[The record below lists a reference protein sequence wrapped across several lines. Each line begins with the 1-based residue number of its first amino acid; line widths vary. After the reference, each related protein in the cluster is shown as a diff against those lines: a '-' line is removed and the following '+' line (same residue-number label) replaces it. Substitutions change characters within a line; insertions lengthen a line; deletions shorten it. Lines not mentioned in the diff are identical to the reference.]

1 MGNKCFFKIFLLYQI
16 VSFIFFLWAILNIEL
31 FFEKDN
37 YIYISLFIG
46 FKLSEIIF
54 LKSLYNI
61 SYVGKNILF
70 IFILCEGHLLYL
82 MSLKYNF
89 IFIGYLVAIL
99 ILQKF
104 VKICV
109 QLFCQEEINKRLYIL
124 YYVYVFIG
132 IFSSFYLFKTHTL
145 PIIFNLYI
153 FISIIFICIVMAI
166 FSQKIMFI
174 FKENYIFLIFLI
186 IGLLFINMTIPLWGW
201 INYDLFSV
209 GWIVILLS
217 ILITL
222 SGVLFYNNKRVKLNI
237 NLLLSIILL
246 FLIVLIIFVL
256 ILQISIMHLL
266 IYGTV
271 FFEIMYIFSLIF
283 QLYEINIS
291 KEKSFGLGI
300 DQIIREEEIYKDIS
314 NFLHDDI
321 LQDLNAINQL
331 LQLKNQKE
339 VKVIIEKTI
348 NHLNQLTREKM
359 NQYQPQLVTSCSLYE
374 NYYLLLNM
382 IKAKYP
388 NKDILCRLDM
398 NKDTVLIAPYD
409 VLVYRWIREI
419 VNNAFKYSKAMN
431 VEISLQNQSGHIQLI
446 IKDDGIFKKCLDW
459 KKGKG
464 LETIQNQVESLNG
477 IIYFSENDPSGLIIH
492 IEFNMKGDDSIEYF
506 VNR

>member
-37 YIYISLFIG
+37 FIYISLFIG

-266 IYGTV
+266 I
-271 FFEIMYIFSLIF
+271 
-283 QLYEINIS
+283 
-291 KEKSFGLGI
+291 
-300 DQIIREEEIYKDIS
+300 
-314 NFLHDDI
+314 
-321 LQDLNAINQL
+321 
-331 LQLKNQKE
+331 
-339 VKVIIEKTI
+339 
-348 NHLNQLTREKM
+348 
-359 NQYQPQLVTSCSLYE
+359 
-374 NYYLLLNM
+374 
-382 IKAKYP
+382 
-388 NKDILCRLDM
+388 
-398 NKDTVLIAPYD
+398 
-409 VLVYRWIREI
+409 
-419 VNNAFKYSKAMN
+419 
-431 VEISLQNQSGHIQLI
+431 
-446 IKDDGIFKKCLDW
+446 
-459 KKGKG
+459 
-464 LETIQNQVESLNG
+464 
-477 IIYFSENDPSGLIIH
+477 
-492 IEFNMKGDDSIEYF
+492 
-506 VNR
+506 